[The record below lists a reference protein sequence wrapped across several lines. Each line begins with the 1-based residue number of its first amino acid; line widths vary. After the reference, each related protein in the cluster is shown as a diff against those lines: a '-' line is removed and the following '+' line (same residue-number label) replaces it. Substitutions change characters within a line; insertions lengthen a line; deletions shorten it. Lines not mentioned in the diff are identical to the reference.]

1 MTRSLSADLRGRVIA
16 AIEEGLSTREAARR
30 FQVGISTAGSW
41 YRRYRDTGEPLPAS
55 RASRR
60 VRSLI
65 RMRSSFLA

>member
-1 MTRSLSADLRGRVIA
+1 MTRSLSGDLRGRVIA

-41 YRRYRDTGEPLPAS
+41 YRRYRDTGETVALKQG
-55 RASRR
+55 SRR

-65 RMRSSFLA
+65 RMRSLFLA